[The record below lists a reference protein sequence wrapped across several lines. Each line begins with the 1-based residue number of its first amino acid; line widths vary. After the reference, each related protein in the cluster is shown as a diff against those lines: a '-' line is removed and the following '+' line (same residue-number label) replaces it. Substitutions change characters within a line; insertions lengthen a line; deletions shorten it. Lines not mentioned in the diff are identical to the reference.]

1 MRKIFFYG
9 NCQLLALHDLL
20 TPVLKAHGFTPVHVE
35 EVYKM
40 TPADEEASLKAAA
53 EAELMICQ
61 PVIEKPNRPSTTAL
75 QTLSASSLVIPS
87 IHFTGYHPNLQLLW
101 SPQKRGTGCLSTWAL
116 VRAGFSPE
124 ACEEILLDPDAFDAG
139 EVRAYADAS
148 LAELKRREQEDG
160 IDIMMS
166 DVLSTGSE
174 RALYTINH
182 PTGDMMV
189 ILCDRIIGELSKR
202 GLLPEGLPGLARDA
216 HFERA
221 MSSLDFVDHRPLPAV
236 AKALGVGGPV
246 ALQDGLIVSRERFTL
261 EGESPLQVVNIPKL
275 ARKCASELEQ
285 TGWDDGIAEND
296 RLAAGIPLPKVLKA
310 A

>member
-61 PVIEKPNRPSTTAL
+61 PVIEKPNRPSTPAL

-116 VRAGFSPE
+116 VRAGFGPK
-124 ACEEILLDPDAFDAG
+124 ACEAALLDPGAFDA
-139 EVRAYADAS
+139 EDVRTYAAGS
-148 LAELKRREQEDG
+148 MAELKRRERKDG
-160 IDIMMS
+160 IDIPMS
-166 DVLSTGSE
+166 DVLETSSA

-182 PTGDMMV
+182 PTRDVMV
-189 ILCDRIIGELSKR
+189 ILCDRILDELTTR
-202 GLLPEGLPGLARDA
+202 GLLPKGLPGLARDA
-216 HFERA
+216 HFEQA
-221 MSSLDFVDHRPLPAV
+221 MSSLDFIDHRPLPTV
-236 AKALGVGGPV
+236 AKALGVDGPV
-246 ALQDGLIVSRERFTL
+246 ASRNGMIVSRERFTL
-261 EGESPLQVVNIPKL
+261 EGASPLQALTIPKL
-275 ARKCASELEQ
+275 ARQYARELEQ
-285 TGWDDGIAEND
+285 TGWDDRIAEND
-296 RLAAGIPLPKVLKA
+296 RLADAIPRPKVLA
-310 A
+310 TA